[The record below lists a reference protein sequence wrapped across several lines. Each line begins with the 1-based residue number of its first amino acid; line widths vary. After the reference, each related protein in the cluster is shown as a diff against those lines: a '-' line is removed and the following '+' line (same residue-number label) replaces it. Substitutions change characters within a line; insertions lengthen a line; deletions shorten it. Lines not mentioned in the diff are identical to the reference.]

1 MYRQNSSEEQK
12 TPSLVSHEGKLRPRV
27 VTCSRKEG
35 LVHTEGDLNMR
46 PLQNPME

>member
-1 MYRQNSSEEQK
+1 MKNPSEEQK
-12 TPSLVSHEGKLRPRV
+12 TLSLISHEGKLRPRE

-46 PLQNPME
+46 PLQNPTE